1 MTFSDPA
8 SVAVVGASDDPA
20 KWGHWLARGALSGV
34 DRRRVHLVNRTGNP
48 VCDVPTVRSLAEL
61 PETPELVVLAVPAAH
76 VPAVVDEALAL
87 GTRGFVG
94 ITAGLEDEAGL
105 VARIRAAGARLLGPN
120 CLGLFDAATDLHLAW
135 GRFEPGVLGIVS
147 QSGQV
152 GLELAGLAAQAG
164 LGVSRFVSVGNQ
176 ADLTA
181 AEALADLVGHE
192 MTKVVGL
199 YLESFA
205 DGTSLL
211 ETISALR
218 QAGKPTVLLTVGESG
233 AAQEAARSHTGA
245 LTSSMDVV
253 DAACRHVGA
262 IRVATPT
269 ALVDLASFLAVTAP
283 PAGTRVGIVADSGG
297 QGAIAADLA
306 SVHGLSVPVLSAEVT
321 AQLPLQASTRNPVD
335 LAGAGEQDLANYAGS
350 VEALLRSGEVDSVV
364 LSGYFGSYGADTPAL
379 EPAEVAVARRIGA
392 AALETGVPV
401 VVHSMREDS
410 ATVRAL
416 KASGVPVQQTIE
428 RAVAALAA
436 ASRYTS
442 GRPPIPV
449 APAPVTAPAY
459 EPGYLN
465 ARELIANVPFPQ
477 AIAVSTVDELR
488 QATRELRAPYALK
501 ADWLEHKS
509 EHAGVVL
516 GLTDPVPAFEE
527 MRTRLGDGVYVLE
540 EMDTRRDVVEV
551 IVGAR
556 RDPGFGPVVLVGAG
570 GTFAELYRDTAV
582 ELAPVSVPEAADLL
596 RRLRCAP
603 LFGGWRG
610 ASPVDLQSLAE
621 VVAAVSSLL
630 AQRPDL
636 AEIELNPVR
645 VGADGALAV
654 DALII
659 PSGESPNETSGRRVA

>member
-48 VCDVPTVRSLAEL
+48 VCDMPTVRSLTEL
-61 PETPELVVLAVPAAH
+61 PEPPELVVLAVPAEH

-269 ALVDLASFLAVTAP
+269 ALVDLAGFLAVTAP
-283 PAGTRVGIVADSGG
+283 PTGARVGIVADSGG
-297 QGAIAADLA
+297 QAAIAADLA

-335 LAGAGEQDLANYAGS
+335 LAGAGEQDLANYATS

-442 GRPPIPV
+442 GRQPIPV

-465 ARELIANVPFPQ
+465 ARELIENVPFPK

-488 QATRELRAPYALK
+488 AATRELRAPYVLK

-516 GLTDPVPAFEE
+516 GLADPVPAFEE

-540 EMDTRRDVVEV
+540 EMDTRRNVVEV

-570 GTFAELYRDTAV
+570 GRFAELYRDTAV
-582 ELAPVSVPEAADLL
+582 ELAPVSVPEAVELL
-596 RRLRCAP
+596 RRLKSVP
-603 LFGGWRG
+603 VFDGWRG
-610 ASPVDLQSLAE
+610 APPVDLQSLAE
-621 VVAAVSSLL
+621 VVASVSSLL

-659 PSGESPNETSGRRVA
+659 PSGESSNETSGRRVA